1 MPKRILIVEDEEA
14 LCLTLGDRFHN
25 EGYLVEFASD
35 GAAGLEKLLTAS
47 FDLAII
53 DVMLPVRSG
62 LDLCREARRA
72 GVDIRVIMLTAK
84 SGVTD
89 RIVGLKMGADDYV
102 CKPFD
107 TAELMARVEA
117 QLRRSSQ
124 PNRPQGSEQSEI
136 FRLGEVLLDATSMR
150 VTRDGNLLP
159 FTAKEF
165 QLLHYLAIH
174 RGKTVS
180 REELLLKVWDQ
191 RAATQTRTVDMHIAA
206 LRQKIERSAKQPE
219 LILTIPGFGYRLAT
233 DAELSS

>member
-14 LCLTLGDRFHN
+14 LCLTLGDRFHS

-62 LDLCREARRA
+62 LDLCRDARRA
-72 GVDIRVIMLTAK
+72 GVDIPVIMLTAK

-180 REELLLKVWDQ
+180 REELLLKVRDQ